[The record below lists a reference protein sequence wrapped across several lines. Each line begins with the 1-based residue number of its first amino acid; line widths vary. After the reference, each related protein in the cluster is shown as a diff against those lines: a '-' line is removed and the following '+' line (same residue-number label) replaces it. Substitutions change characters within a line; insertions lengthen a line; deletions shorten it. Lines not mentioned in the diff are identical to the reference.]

1 VTGYVEIVAAA
12 TVGLAQRPLQVTALT
27 GPAAAH
33 QDVLPADPAGAAL
46 TAAALFDAAQRAGGL
61 RPEPVILPPPAP
73 DDPAPELS
81 AAGAEILAE
90 VLAAGDREVLVD
102 LLELAGGAGVR
113 APAPAL
119 PALLA
124 LAAPNR
130 ALREPVAA
138 VLGARGRWL
147 AAQHPEWRRVVDA
160 AAAVLPPDAW
170 ETGFLAERVAWLRE
184 QRVADPAAAREV
196 LAAAWPRENGDDRSA
211 LLGALAV
218 RLAPADEVFLQQAL
232 DDRRADVR
240 EQARRLLARLPSSA
254 FVARAVDRASTVLSE
269 HHGEIVVALPP
280 PPDAAARR
288 DGLTPVPPEPA
299 VGEAAWWLFQVVAR
313 APLWLWLGRL
323 GETASEIVA
332 RPVAGE
338 FAAELRA
345 AWRAAAVREG
355 DPEWAA
361 ALLAVPAP
369 TPLAVLDARLTEL
382 LPGAERVER
391 AVAVLAGER
400 PGTIADVA
408 ACPAPWPVEL
418 TDAVLGYLGT
428 QLRAGAPPPPGEL
441 PRLLARR
448 AELGDRRDVPG
459 WLRELAD
466 RFRVRTATV
475 PAAGRWAAPLERAAD
490 LLDLRRRFARELP

>member
-1 VTGYVEIVAAA
+1 MTAYADVVAAA
-12 TVGLAQRPLQVTALT
+12 TVGLAQRPLQVTALA

-33 QDVLPADPAGAAL
+33 EDVLPADPAPAAL
-46 TAAALFDAAQRAGGL
+46 AAAALFDAAQRAGGL
-61 RPEPVILPPPAP
+61 HPEPVTLPAP
-73 DDPAPELS
+73 APEDPAPELS
-81 AAGAEILAE
+81 AAGGEILAE
-90 VLAAGDREVLVD
+90 VLADGDREVLVD
-102 LLELAGGAGVR
+102 LLELAAGAGVR

-138 VLGARGRWL
+138 VLGSRGRWL

-170 ETGFLAERVAWLRE
+170 ETGFQAERVAWLRE
-184 QRVADPAAAREV
+184 QRATDPAAGRAV
-196 LAAAWPRENGDDRSA
+196 LTAAWPRENGDDRAA

-218 RLAPADEVFLQQAL
+218 GLAPADEPFLEQAL

-254 FVARAVDRASTVLSE
+254 FVARATDRASVVLSQ
-269 HHGEIVVALPP
+269 HRDVVVVTLPP
-280 PPDAAARR
+280 SPDAAARR
-288 DGLTPVPPEPA
+288 DGLTPVPPESA

-313 APLWLWLGRL
+313 APLGLWLDRL
-323 GETASEIVA
+323 GGTAAEIVA

-345 AWRAAAVREG
+345 AWRAAAARER
-355 DPEWAA
+355 DSEWAA

-369 TPLAVLDARLTEL
+369 TPLAGPDARLTEL
-382 LPGAERVER
+382 LPAPERVER

-400 PGTIADVA
+400 AGTIADVA
-408 ACPAPWPVEL
+408 ACPAPWPAEL

-428 QLRAGAPPPPGEL
+428 QLRAAAPRPPGEL

-448 AELGDRRDVPG
+448 SELGDRRDVPG

-466 RFRVRTATV
+466 RFRVRTASV
-475 PAAGRWAAPLERAAD
+475 PTAGRWAAPLERAAD

>member
-1 VTGYVEIVAAA
+1 MTAFTDLVAAA
-12 TVGLAQRPLQVTALT
+12 TVGLAQRPLHVTALA
-27 GPAAAH
+27 GPAGGH
-33 QDVLPADPAGAAL
+33 EDVLPGDPAPAAL
-46 TAAALFDAAQRAGGL
+46 AAAALFDAAQRAGGL
-61 RPEPVILPPPAP
+61 HPEPVALPPPAP

-81 AAGAEILAE
+81 ATGGEILAE
-90 VLAAGDREVLVD
+90 VLLTGDREVLVD

-113 APAPAL
+113 APAPLL

-124 LAAPNR
+124 LAAPTR

-138 VLGARGRWL
+138 VLGTRGRWL
-147 AAQHPEWRRVVDA
+147 AAQHPEWRRVVDS

-184 QRVADPAAAREV
+184 QRANDPAAAREV
-196 LAAAWPRENGDDRSA
+196 LAAAWPRENGDDRA
-211 LLGALAV
+211 GLLGALAV
-218 RLAPADEVFLQQAL
+218 GLGAADEPFLEQAL

-240 EQARRLLARLPSSA
+240 EQARHLLARLPASA
-254 FVARAVDRASTVLSE
+254 FMARAVERARSVLSQ
-269 HHGEIVVALPP
+269 HRNGVTVTLPE

-288 DGLTPVPPEPA
+288 DGLTPAPPEPA

-313 APLWLWLGRL
+313 APLALWLDRL
-323 GETASEIVA
+323 GATPAEVVA

-338 FAAELRA
+338 FTAELRA
-345 AWRAAAVREG
+345 AWRAAAVREA

-369 TPLAVLDARLTEL
+369 TPLAVPDPRLTEL
-382 LPGAERVER
+382 LPAPERVER

-408 ACPAPWPVEL
+408 ACPAPWPTEL
-418 TDAVLGYLGT
+418 TDAVLGYLGAQVRT
-428 QLRAGAPPPPGEL
+428 AAPPRPGDL
-441 PRLLARR
+441 PRLLGRR
-448 AELGDRRDVPG
+448 TDLADRRDVPG

-466 RFRVRTATV
+466 RFRIRTATV
-475 PAAGRWAAPLERAAD
+475 PSAGRWAAPLERAAD